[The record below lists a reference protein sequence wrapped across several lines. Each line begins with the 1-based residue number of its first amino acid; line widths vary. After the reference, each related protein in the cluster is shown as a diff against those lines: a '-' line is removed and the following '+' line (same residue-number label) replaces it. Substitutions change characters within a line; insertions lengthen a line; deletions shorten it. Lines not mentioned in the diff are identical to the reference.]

1 MQLTHVSFMTM
12 EGNKAP
18 RHKCRTVDLIY
29 FSQTLVECKN
39 YPLQNAEGLFV
50 EYEIRRIVGIMDTN
64 SHEIFNRNGVA
75 VKGIYP
81 LVSFLSHSCIINA
94 RPRMLREAPFTNVLY
109 ANVVIPKGNLQ
120 GYIY

>member
-1 MQLTHVSFMTM
+1 MTK

-29 FSQTLVECKN
+29 FSKKTLGECKN
-39 YPLQNAEGLFV
+39 YPLQNAEGLFD

-64 SHEIFNRNGVA
+64 SHEIFNRNGIA

-81 LVSFLSHSCIINA
+81 LVSFLSHSCVINA
-94 RPRMLREAPFTNVLY
+94 RPRMSREAPFNNILY
-109 ANVVIPKGNLQ
+109 ANVVIPKGNGTLKT
-120 GYIY
+120 GINVKSLI